1 MPALYSKLNLWYKKK
16 RNTILSLFLYLKK
29 MNIIFVSI
37 LFLLYQFNNSV
48 QSGCITMTTP
58 CVKCSSNVEI
68 VTTTLVEKELKTRN
82 RATVFTLPPAS
93 TFLFNVFNVRP
104 SVHTQK
110 AKPVSLTI
118 R

>member
-68 VTTTLVEKELKTRN
+68 VTTTLVEKELKTRK
-82 RATVFTLPPAS
+82 RAIKKASNQNSKRANAQSVAQTSSHTLKSARM
-93 TFLFNVFNVRP
+93 L
-104 SVHTQK
+104 
-110 AKPVSLTI
+110 PVD
-118 R
+118 